1 MTIKGCIYFDSDKS
15 VSVLPKSRCI
25 LRGPFDVGAE
35 IEIDWN
41 NGQGEKQRH
50 VGVILATGEK
60 SKQVLFSLLK
70 HFHSTGM
77 LPWNGYQI

>member
-35 IEIDWN
+35 IEIDWST
-41 NGQGEKQRH
+41 GRGEKQRH
-50 VGVILATGEK
+50 IGVILATGEK
-60 SKQVLFSLLK
+60 GKPGFFSFETFSL
-70 HFHSTGM
+70 HRNATTDR
-77 LPWNGYQI
+77 